1 MSLIIDNLHVETIL
15 TASTIYSGATE
26 LGQTLSSVFVSQAQ
40 YTANTVQG
48 VEQGSNIITGNT
60 SNYPSISVVA
70 SPSFAGLTT
79 SAATTINSSLTVTGT
94 SNFTGALQSGGTNLY
109 SIFTTLG
116 TQVTF
121 IQPGSN
127 IATGGTVTS
136 PIISVVA
143 SPSFAGL
150 TTSAATTINS
160 SLTVTGTSNFTG
172 ALQSGG
178 TNLYSIFTQP
188 GAVVSNVS
196 AGSNIVTG
204 GTATNPTISVTASP
218 SFNGLTLSGTGQFAG
233 VTATSISGG
242 TVSGGTFVSAGT
254 SFYSVFQP
262 LGANTVVN
270 AAGNL
275 STGGTFFNE
284 TIVLAAS
291 PSFAGLTTSA
301 ATTINSSLA
310 VTGTSNFTGAIQS
323 GATDLNNIFTQGSGT
338 SGTLPLFNGT
348 RLLGNSIIT
357 QVSTGVTVNGSVN
370 IIGNLFVV
378 GTATTIDTQ
387 TIQTE
392 SNIITLN
399 YSGTHASAINGGVVV
414 LSGQPSGTASIW
426 ATDTNGN
433 WSANTQIIAT
443 NGLNVFGG
451 ALQSGGT
458 NLYSI
463 FSTVNSGVQTLTPG
477 SNITTGGT
485 VTSPI
490 ISVVASP
497 SFAGLTT
504 SAATTINSSLTVTG
518 TSNFTGALQS
528 GGTNLNS
535 LFQPLGANTVVTA
548 AGNLSTG
555 GTFFNE
561 TIILAASPSFAGLTT
576 SGATTH
582 NGSLTV
588 TGTSNFTGQIQSG
601 GTNIDT
607 TFLHQA
613 GWLNNKAG
621 TVSGSTFAGNP
632 KTAAITFTTPFT
644 GNYAVSIMADVSRTW
659 NVQSVTLSG
668 FTINSNANT
677 AFASNNVYWT
687 AIQIGEGT
695 K

>member
-1 MSLIIDNLHVETIL
+1 MSLIIDNLNVETIL

-204 GTATNPTISVTASP
+204 GTATNPTISV
-218 SFNGLTLSGTGQFAG
+218 
-233 VTATSISGG
+233 V
-242 TVSGGTFVSAGT
+242 
-254 SFYSVFQP
+254 
-262 LGANTVVN
+262 
-270 AAGNL
+270 
-275 STGGTFFNE
+275 
-284 TIVLAAS
+284 
-291 PSFAGLTTSA
+291 
-301 ATTINSSLA
+301 
-310 VTGTSNFTGAIQS
+310 
-323 GATDLNNIFTQGSGT
+323 
-338 SGTLPLFNGT
+338 
-348 RLLGNSIIT
+348 
-357 QVSTGVTVNGSVN
+357 
-370 IIGNLFVV
+370 
-378 GTATTIDTQ
+378 
-387 TIQTE
+387 
-392 SNIITLN
+392 
-399 YSGTHASAINGGVVV
+399 
-414 LSGQPSGTASIW
+414 
-426 ATDTNGN
+426 
-433 WSANTQIIAT
+433 
-443 NGLNVFGG
+443 
-451 ALQSGGT
+451 
-458 NLYSI
+458 
-463 FSTVNSGVQTLTPG
+463 
-477 SNITTGGT
+477 
-485 VTSPI
+485 
-490 ISVVASP
+490 
-497 SFAGLTT
+497 
-504 SAATTINSSLTVTG
+504 
-518 TSNFTGALQS
+518 
-528 GGTNLNS
+528 
-535 LFQPLGANTVVTA
+535 
-548 AGNLSTG
+548 
-555 GTFFNE
+555 
-561 TIILAASPSFAGLTT
+561 ASPSFAGLTT